1 MLHAQWEQK
10 PFAWY
15 DPSADKFTRDLD
27 DPNMNRGAVLWRLYR
42 DAQPSQEIT
51 VEPIDFTS
59 QYRADA
65 RAAIKA
71 GGWSEAIRKCLPV
84 AECFMGSDGEV
95 INPSPLSTL
104 TEGYGKIAPLFATTQ
119 EAVAHPSQARC
130 QYCDDTG
137 DVHTPAGE
145 WRGECTQ
152 CNAAAEHAF
161 KNFHAQL
168 CARFNYEH
176 DPIDWKRDQVSLIEH
191 IAKLTTAQPSQAME
205 PDMFW
210 NHDDAEK
217 LYDSVDEFLNDEI
230 CNGTPL
236 EVGDIRTIQCAI
248 RLPNFDIRVTAVDDE
263 ECEAE
268 YEVIAAINAKG
279 AA

>member
-1 MLHAQWEQK
+1 MTKE
-10 PFAWY
+10 
-15 DPSADKFTRDLD
+15 LD
-27 DPNMNRGAVLWRLYR
+27 AAPGD
-42 DAQPSQEIT
+42 I
-51 VEPIDFTS
+51 
-59 QYRADA
+59 RALKH
-65 RAAIKA
+65 RIH
-71 GGWSEAIRKCLPV
+71 EL
-84 AECFMGSDGEV
+84 EGEV
-95 INPSPLSTL
+95 I
-104 TEGYGKIAPLFATTQ
+104 GYKRILDGQGKAEPVAITHVGAMDHGPFEITPTAHGCDHLKHGDKLYTQ
-119 EAVAHPSQARC
+119 AVAHPSQARC